1 MSLVDYAVKAILEQ
15 KLADTPMT
23 DQLLRLAY
31 QFSSDLPA
39 GKSEDLSFLGAVGVI
54 KEWGEAGRNIS
65 QPKEYD
71 FALRNAKFSGGV
83 RIPLD
88 WVNNDK
94 TGQVNDKLGD
104 VVKRRQQFWSAKL
117 ATLINNGGTS
127 TKTIDGVSF
136 FNDSHAAYSTFD
148 NLLTHVAASGTSPT
162 ALEAAEAIYAAY
174 MALLTFND
182 DQGEPANE
190 GLTELLITCGTGIG
204 SAMMQACTQGNLNT
218 GTGVLDNPLNGL
230 RASGVKIGCI
240 VSPRITTTAKFQTWN
255 VSPGSKSLLIQK
267 NEADSKVSMQGAGSI
282 IEHKD
287 DAWEFAVKEVG
298 EAGYGRP
305 WEATQTE
312 FT

>member
-1 MSLVDYAVKAILEQ
+1 MGLTDYGIKAILDQ
-15 KLADTPMT
+15 MLADTPMS
-23 DQLLRLAY
+23 DQLLQLAF
-31 QFSSDLPA
+31 QFDSDLPA

-88 WVNNDK
+88 WANNDK

-104 VVKRRQQFWSAKL
+104 VVKRRNQFWSARL
-117 ATLINNGGTS
+117 ATLINNAGTS
-127 TKTIDGVSF
+127 TKTIDGVAF
-136 FNDSHAAYSTFD
+136 FSDSHANYSAFD
-148 NLLTHVAASGTSPT
+148 NLLTHPAASGTAPT
-162 ALEAAEAIYAAY
+162 PLEAAEAIYAAY
-174 MALLTFND
+174 ISMLTYKD

-190 GLTELLITCGTGIG
+190 GLKSLLITCGTDIG
-204 SAMMQACTQGNLNT
+204 SAIMQACTQANLNT
-218 GTGVLDNPLNGL
+218 GSGVLDNPLNGL
-230 RASGVKIGCI
+230 KAAGVSIGCV
-240 VSPRITTTAKFQTWN
+240 VSPRITTTAKFQAWN
-255 VSPGSKSLLIQK
+255 ATPGSKALLIQK
-267 NEADSKVSMQGAGSI
+267 NAADSKTSMQGAGSI

-305 WEATQTE
+305 WEANQTE